1 MTFSTVLRCL
11 RGGRVPCVLLLVL
24 FSIGLF
30 AISQPAS
37 EPVTVEIVCQ
47 KSYYTPDKITLKK
60 GERARI
66 VLKSMDVT
74 HGFAIDEFKIAKE
87 VSPGPPVMIEFTPE
101 RSGNFVYYCV
111 IRCGKEH
118 LKMRGVLTVQD

>member
-1 MTFSTVLRCL
+1 M
-11 RGGRVPCVLLLVL
+11 LLLL
-24 FSIGLF
+24 MFGIGLF

-37 EPVTVEIVCQ
+37 EPVTVQILCQ
-47 KSYYTPDKITLKK
+47 KSYYNPDKITLKK

-66 VLKSMDVT
+66 VLKSTDVT

-87 VSPGPPVMIEFTPE
+87 VSPGPPIIVEFTPDK
-101 RSGNFVYYCV
+101 SGNFVFYCV

-118 LKMRGVLTVQD
+118 LKMKGLLTVQD